1 MKKILFIREGYKP
14 SKGYGDY
21 GLRAMEVNTEV
32 LEGTARKLAELIY
45 TTENGDDLSK
55 AFIRSDKTNEELMRE
70 EGKSEEDIKRFRRG
84 YGDHLDYR
92 PCITWTWDRLQGEET
107 TEEYFNRHAKE
118 VDRIGGKIE
127 GNWINRCV
135 SR

>member
-1 MKKILFIREGYKP
+1 MKSITFVTGKDKGKVVMVARDVKIDEL
-14 SKGYGDY
+14 
-21 GLRAMEVNTEV
+21 N
-32 LEGTARKLAELIY
+32 GTAKILAELIS

-55 AFIRSDKTNEELMRE
+55 VFIRSDKTNEELMRE

-92 PCITWTWDRLQGEET
+92 PCITWTWDRLKGEET

-127 GNWINRCV
+127 GNWSNRCV

>member
-1 MKKILFIREGYKP
+1 MKSITFITGRCRELKTMDV
-14 SKGYGDY
+14 K
-21 GLRAMEVNTEV
+21 VNE
-32 LEGTARKLAELIY
+32 LNGTAKILAELIS

-55 AFIRSDKTNEELMRE
+55 VFIRSDKTNEELMRE

-92 PCITWTWDRLQGEET
+92 PCITWTWDRLKGEET

-127 GNWINRCV
+127 GNWSNRCV